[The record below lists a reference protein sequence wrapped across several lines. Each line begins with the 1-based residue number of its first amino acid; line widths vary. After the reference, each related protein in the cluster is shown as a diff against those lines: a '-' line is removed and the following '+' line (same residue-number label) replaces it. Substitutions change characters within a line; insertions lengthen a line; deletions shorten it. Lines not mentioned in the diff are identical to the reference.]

1 MDLLA
6 AETKDQTRKIHVATV
21 LLRRNLTGN
30 VLVYRYRMDT
40 KPLQEL
46 EQNRYRMDTKRKWK
60 QYGMVTD
67 NKIKRKIS
75 LEHILK
81 ENRFFRMHAS

>member
-21 LLRRNLTGN
+21 LFRRNQTGKFN

-40 KPLQEL
+40 K
-46 EQNRYRMDTKRKWK
+46 RKWK
-60 QYGMVTD
+60 RYGMVTD
-67 NKIKRKIS
+67 NKIKRKNS

-81 ENRFFRMHAS
+81 EDRFFRMHAS